1 MRQCLTFLVYFSYF
15 SELISSSGEE
25 VARWK
30 TLSKAFEKPLTSVEP
45 GSSNDDDRLQKTV
58 SFDDTVEVSEIP
70 SNSKEGKTEEEAA
83 KEDKKLKK
91 KKKKEK
97 KERKEK
103 KKRDEKSKNSMLESW
118 LNDSAADHESS
129 VSPELQER

>member
-1 MRQCLTFLVYFSYF
+1 
-15 SELISSSGEE
+15 
-25 VARWK
+25 
-30 TLSKAFEKPLTSVEP
+30 LSKAIENKPLTSVEP
-45 GSSNDDDRLQKTV
+45 GSSNDDDKLQKTV

-70 SNSKEGKTEEEAA
+70 ANLKEGKTEEESSA

-103 KKRDEKSKNSMLESW
+103 KKREEKSKNAMLDAW
-118 LNDSAADHESS
+118 LNDSTADPGLEA
-129 VSPELQER
+129 SPEPQERYEFF

>member
-1 MRQCLTFLVYFSYF
+1 M
-15 SELISSSGEE
+15 
-25 VARWK
+25 
-30 TLSKAFEKPLTSVEP
+30 SKAIENKSVEP
-45 GSSNDDDRLQKTV
+45 ESSNDDDKLQKTV

-70 SNSKEGKTEEEAA
+70 ANSKEGKTEEEIS

-103 KKRDEKSKNSMLESW
+103 KKREEKSKNAMLDAW
-118 LNDSAADHESS
+118 LNDSAADPGLEA
-129 VSPELQER
+129 SPEPQER

>member
-1 MRQCLTFLVYFSYF
+1 MCIVIFSTA
-15 SELISSSGEE
+15 LLPISGEE
-25 VARWK
+25 GARWK
-30 TLSKAFEKPLTSVEP
+30 TLYKDSEKPISSIEP
-45 GSSNDDDRLQKTV
+45 GSTTNDDSILQKTV

-70 SNSKEGKTEEEAA
+70 ANSNAGKTEEEIADAQA

-103 KKRDEKSKNSMLESW
+103 KKREEKTKNSMLESW
-118 LNDSAADHESS
+118 LNDSSADPGI
-129 VSPELQER
+129 VSPEPTR